1 VDRPQAQACN
11 GYTMQKPTTSAPTSR
26 PLLTDRRV
34 QWSLN
39 GFGAVLLVYVVGSA
53 ALEVVPEGEARAT
66 WLALGLLVSVLG
78 MAVGAALA
86 ALSD

>member
-1 VDRPQAQACN
+1 MLKLNTRTQTPRSLV
-11 GYTMQKPTTSAPTSR
+11 TE
-26 PLLTDRRV
+26 RRV

-53 ALEVVPEGEARAT
+53 ALEVVPDGEDRAM
-66 WLALGLLVSVLG
+66 WLGLGVLFSVLG

>member
-1 VDRPQAQACN
+1 
-11 GYTMQKPTTSAPTSR
+11 
-26 PLLTDRRV
+26 
-34 QWSLN
+34 
-39 GFGAVLLVYVVGSA
+39 VLLVYVVGSA

-66 WLALGLLVSVLG
+66 WLALGLLFSVLG

>member
-1 VDRPQAQACN
+1 MDLLRPQACN
-11 GYTMQKPTTSAPTSR
+11 PYTMPKLPTPTPTSR
-26 PLLTDRRV
+26 PLLNDRRV

-53 ALEVVPEGEARAT
+53 ALEVVPEGEARAV
-66 WLALGLLVSVLG
+66 WLGLGLLFSVVG